1 MAKAKEEPVKKKRI
15 PRQKLYPV
23 LVWIAE
29 IAAALLLAY
38 GVSRAFF
45 TSVTLQENSMA
56 PTIEAGD
63 TVLINRLAFRTR
75 KIRRGELIAYRNGDK
90 LDSSIHVKRVIGL
103 PGETVTIRDGLIQI
117 NGTTYMEAQEFPSI
131 NNAGMAGS
139 GVTLGSNVYFVLG
152 DNRNNSEDSRYADVG
167 NIRSKDVV
175 GRIWYRS
182 APAGRRERLR

>member
-1 MAKAKEEPVKKKRI
+1 MAKSNYGSDIKRKMKRDRNKRI
-15 PRQKLYPV
+15 IRTLVEVV
-23 LVWIAE
+23 LV
-29 IAAALLLAY
+29 LLASAA
-38 GVSRAFF
+38 VAFLF
-45 TSVTLQENSMA
+45 FSSVMIQENSMS
-56 PTIEAGD
+56 PTLMAGD
-63 TVLINRLAFRTR
+63 RVFINRVVYA
-75 KIRRGELIAYRNGDK
+75 IGSVHRGDLIAYRGSGGT
-90 LDSSIHVKRVIGL
+90 DSGIHVKRVIGL

-139 GVTLGSNVYFVLG
+139 GVTLGSNEYFVLG

>member
-1 MAKAKEEPVKKKRI
+1 
-15 PRQKLYPV
+15 
-23 LVWIAE
+23 
-29 IAAALLLAY
+29 
-38 GVSRAFF
+38 
-45 TSVTLQENSMA
+45 MA

-117 NGTTYMEAQEFPSI
+117 NGTTYMEAQEFPPI

-139 GVTLGSNVYFVLG
+139 GVTLGSNEYFVLG